1 MPPSAAFLSLAQP
14 MRCGPLSFRSTLK
27 WMPCEMTSAM
37 GVCAAVFSILQ
48 LHNPR
53 NFNARNWNSAEE
65 QLRVNQ
71 PMKFFADDNTAICF
85 TDGALS
91 ILARDRVCTTER
103 QRTK

>member
-1 MPPSAAFLSLAQP
+1 MPPSAAFLSLALP

-48 LHNPR
+48 LHNPQ

-65 QLRVNQ
+65 Q
-71 PMKFFADDNTAICF
+71 C
-85 TDGALS
+85 ALPVDESFCGRQHRNMFHRRCPS
-91 ILARDRVCTTER
+91 IFGEGQDEFLACDMV
-103 QRTK
+103 